1 MKRKTKIEIYNILR
15 LTRSNEKKIKK
26 KKKIH
31 RIDVECNTFYKVTE
45 HFIL

>member
-26 KKKIH
+26 KKIH